1 MMRHAYLVMA
11 HNEPQLLDTLLRSL
25 DDERNDIFIHIDAK
39 ANFDRATY
47 QPQFSKIQYLSNRID
62 GRWGDFSLVEIELAL
77 LRAAIQSGQYSYI
90 HLLSGVDLP
99 VKSQDF
105 IHDYCQANNGML
117 FIGYAQNVTDGEL
130 SWRSQ
135 HRFIFSRSF
144 QSHSIFKKIS
154 RALFARLQSLFH
166 YTRYPM
172 TVKKG
177 AQWWSITSDFAK
189 YLLTNESKIRHYFQ
203 GTYCPDEL
211 VVQTICWN
219 SPFRDKIYSLTD
231 EFRGCKRYIPWH
243 DGTLMP
249 FSTRDF
255 TLMEQPDYW
264 FARKFSSSNLSDYRN
279 HFHSIC
285 K

>member
-11 HNEPQLLDTLLRSL
+11 HNEPQLLNTLLHSL

-39 ANFDRATY
+39 ADFDRANY
-47 QPQFSKIQYLSNRID
+47 QPQFSKIHYLSNRID

-105 IHDYCQANNGML
+105 IHHYCQAHNGML
-117 FIGYAQNVTDGEL
+117 FIGYAQNVTDREL

-135 HRFIFSRSF
+135 HRFLFSRSF
-144 QSHSIFKKIS
+144 QSRSVFKKIS

-177 AQWWSITSDFAK
+177 AQWWSITADFAK
-189 YLLTNESKIRHYFQ
+189 YLLDHENEIRHYFQ

-211 VVQTICWN
+211 VVQTICWD
-219 SPFRDKIYSLTD
+219 SPFRDKIYTLTD

-249 FSTRDF
+249 FSSSDF
-255 TLMEQPDYW
+255 SLMQQPDYW
-264 FARKFSSSNLSDYRN
+264 FARKFVPSNLSDYRN